1 MKSPGIAATTARL
14 IELRPG
20 GCQSLAQKEKSM
32 SYYCKRKAYLL
43 RLARR
48 NRSLVRSINIHRRF
62 VLIVVIAL
70 ALPLALFGAQAK
82 AHIALAS
89 PGSLECMEMHME
101 MEVGTDPHSGADV
114 HCPPPPE
121 SGVRNGG
128 GPGSLVAYNITETG
142 EEQYYTNDGQK
153 LAGIAFD
160 DLKIFASAPAG
171 TTISFTAADGKII
184 TLAYQSNG
192 LFTGT
197 YNGGVFSF
205 TQSDVET
212 YTQCSLSA
220 LALAQSRVNALLTG
234 IEKSIAQAILNA
246 VDAACP

>member
-1 MKSPGIAATTARL
+1 
-14 IELRPG
+14 
-20 GCQSLAQKEKSM
+20 M

-43 RLARR
+43 RWARR

-82 AHIALAS
+82 THVAMAG

-101 MEVGTDPHSGADV
+101 AGMDPLSSTHL

-128 GPGSLVAYNITETG
+128 GPGSLAAYNITETG

-212 YTQCSLSA
+212 YTQCGLSA

-234 IEKSIAQAILNA
+234 MEKSIAQAILNA